1 MKDRR
6 DLTSPKIND
15 DLLRFP
21 LVTPLWFWPVAAFL
35 GLLFGCGILVVF
47 TYALYG
53 LQVTGLTDRQDWAV
67 MITNFVFWVGISHAG
82 VMISAILR
90 LTQAEWRRPVT
101 RAAEVLTVF
110 ALGTALTFPLIHT
123 GRVWRTL
130 YWVFPYDFTRGIWP
144 DPRSALVWDP
154 SAIVTYLTS
163 SSMFVY
169 IALVPDL
176 AVARDRSV
184 GWKHRFYSILALGFR
199 GTIRQ
204 WKLQTIAGILL
215 SALIL
220 PVFVSVHSIV
230 SFDFAMAIVPGWHST
245 VFAPYFVIGA
255 VWSGVS
261 AVATLMALLRW
272 AFRLY
277 DYITPDHFDAIGRLL
292 LVVSNAWLY
301 FFALDVFFGIM
312 SRDEIEMSMWNLRM
326 FTQPW
331 TTLFIIFMFSG
342 YIIPVG
348 LMLFRKVRRNI
359 TWMFWIS
366 LLVNVGMWLERWIL
380 IVPPLSF
387 KQNFT
392 FFYRIEYVPAL
403 VEYTVVL
410 ASFAMVTLGVLV
422 FSKLFPIIPLFD
434 IKEGQVLKDEVQ
446 IGRVRV
452 PAVVRE

>member
-1 MKDRR
+1 MKDRL
-6 DLTSPKIND
+6 DLAFPKIND
-15 DLLRFP
+15 DLLNFP
-21 LVTPLWFWPVAAFL
+21 LKTPLWFWPVAAIL
-35 GLLFGCGILVVF
+35 GMLVGLAVLTVF
-47 TYALYG
+47 IMALVG
-53 LQVTGLTDRQDWAV
+53 LQILGYTNTQMWGVL
-67 MITNFVFWVGISHAG
+67 ITNFVFWVGISHAG

-110 ALGTALTFPLIHT
+110 ALGTALMFPLIHT

-169 IALVPDL
+169 IALIPDL
-176 AVARDRSV
+176 AVARDRST
-184 GWKHRFYSILALGFR
+184 GFAHQFYSILAMGFR
-199 GTIRQ
+199 GTSRQ
-204 WKLQTIAGILL
+204 WKLQTLAGILL

-230 SFDFAMAIVPGWHST
+230 SFDFSMALQPGWHST

-272 AFRLY
+272 AFHLQ

-301 FFALDVFFGIM
+301 FFALDAFMGIM
-312 SRDEIEMSMWNLRM
+312 GREEAELAVWELRI
-326 FTQPW
+326 FTWPW
-331 TTLFIIFMFSG
+331 SLEFIIFMLTG
-342 YIIPVG
+342 YILPVG

-366 LLVNVGMWLERWIL
+366 IMVSVGMWLERWIL

-387 KQNFT
+387 KQPFVFQWRT
-392 FFYRIEYVPAL
+392 WYTPQWPEYMLVLGSFAL
-403 VEYTVVL
+403 VT
-410 ASFAMVTLGVLV
+410 FGILV

-434 IKEGQVLKDEVQ
+434 IKEGQVLKDEIR
-446 IGRVRV
+446 IGRVTV
-452 PAVVRE
+452 PAVIRE